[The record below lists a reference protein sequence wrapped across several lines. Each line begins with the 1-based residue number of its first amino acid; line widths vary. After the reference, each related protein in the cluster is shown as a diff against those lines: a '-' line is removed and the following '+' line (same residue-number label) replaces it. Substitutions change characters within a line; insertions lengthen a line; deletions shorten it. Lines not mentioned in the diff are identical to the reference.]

1 MALVTSSDL
10 ATTALFAGLDEP
22 SRRVVAEWLEV
33 DAVLPGHHLTHEDT
47 MGYAF
52 YVLHQGTA
60 DVFVNG
66 KVVRTLGPGDFF
78 GEISILGDGRQ
89 TATVTVTSPATVW
102 TMFGTRFRQLQQEH
116 PEIAAAIEKVA
127 SERLA
132 QH

>member
-1 MALVTSSDL
+1 MALVSSADL
-10 ATTALFAGLDEP
+10 ATTSLFAALDEP
-22 SRRVVAEWLEV
+22 SRSIVGEWLEV

-102 TMFGTRFRQLQQEH
+102 TMFGTRFRQLQQQH
-116 PEIAAAIEKVA
+116 PEIAVAIEKVA